1 MSEVLGQGAAIP
13 LDLVMLVDGIRKRVA
28 AAASVYE
35 VAEAANVTAPTLYAF
50 IKKERVPTI
59 DTLQKLCN
67 HFAITV
73 DVATH
78 KQVMP
83 PVVRPIS

>member
-1 MSEVLGQGAAIP
+1 MSEVLEQGSAVT
-13 LDLVMLVDGIRKRVA
+13 LDLVMLVDSIRKRVA
-28 AAASVYE
+28 AAESVYD

-78 KQVMP
+78 RQVLP
-83 PVVRPIS
+83 SVVRPIE